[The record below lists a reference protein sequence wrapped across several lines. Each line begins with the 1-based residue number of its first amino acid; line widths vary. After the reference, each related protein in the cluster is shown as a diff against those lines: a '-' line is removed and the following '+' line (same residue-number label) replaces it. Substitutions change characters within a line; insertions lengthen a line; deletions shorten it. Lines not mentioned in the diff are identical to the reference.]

1 MKLLADTH
9 ILLWAI
15 AKPESLSERAR
26 RLLESRENVVY
37 YSLASV
43 WEVAIKHA
51 INPSNMPVSEER
63 LVELCERTGFSQ
75 LPLRTEHIY
84 GVKLLTRPDGAP
96 SHKDLFDRL
105 LIAQAKAEGLTFLTS
120 DRLLP
125 FYGEDYI
132 ELC

>member
-26 RLLESRENVVY
+26 YLLESRENVVF
-37 YSLASV
+37 YSLVSV

-51 INPSNMPVSEER
+51 INPTNMPVMEER
-63 LVELCERTGFSQ
+63 LVELCERTGFAQ
-75 LPLRTEHIY
+75 LPLRAEHIY
-84 GVKLLTRPDGAP
+84 GVKLLTSPERAP
-96 SHKDLFDRL
+96 SHKDPFDRL
-105 LIAQAKAEGLTFLTS
+105 LIAQAKAESLTFLTS
-120 DRLLP
+120 DRLLS
-125 FYGEDYI
+125 FYNEDCI